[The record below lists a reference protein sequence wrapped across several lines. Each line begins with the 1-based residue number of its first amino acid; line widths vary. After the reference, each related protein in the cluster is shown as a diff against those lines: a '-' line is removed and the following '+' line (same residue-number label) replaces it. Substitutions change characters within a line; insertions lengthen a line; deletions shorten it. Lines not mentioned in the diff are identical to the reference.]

1 MPIIWITRT
10 AVLLISQLFGRLST
24 GRLLEHGDGYLFQIE
39 YEQLDNKEVKEC
51 LGKLENH
58 QELVYIT

>member
-1 MPIIWITRT
+1 MRNGLRPLLFGLII
-10 AVLLISQLFGRLST
+10 LLIQGT
-24 GRLLEHGDGYLFQIE
+24 GYGFSLRECGDAILFQIE

-51 LGKLENH
+51 LVKLENH

>member
-1 MPIIWITRT
+1 MNWN
-10 AVLLISQLFGRLST
+10 LGRRS
-24 GRLLEHGDGYLFQIE
+24 REERRDRYLFQIE
-39 YEQLDNKEVKEC
+39 YELLDNKEVKEF